1 MDTQGFLDTWKGL
14 IATADPNTGMF
25 LHLSKGWE
33 RVLGWTRE
41 ELLAKPF
48 VEFVHPD
55 DRAATLEATQTLAQG
70 SDLTHFVNR
79 YACKDG
85 SYKWIA
91 WISSVDPDTDPSAR
105 LVYASAHDIT
115 EQYEAQHKLEEALAE
130 LKGLRDLMEA
140 TTDLVGLATP
150 DKRVLYMNRAGR
162 RMLGWDEDEDI
173 ANAPVTNLHPP
184 GYMRRL
190 AEEGIPHA
198 LERGVW
204 SSEGELLHRDGTV
217 LPISQVVVGLRDAS
231 GGVRGVGTI
240 IRDISGAKQLEA
252 ELRERTQRL
261 SDALQA
267 MATPFIPITREIV
280 VMPLIG
286 QMDGERAEQIMQVA
300 LDGVQSSGARVVILD
315 ITGLT
320 SADTMVAGSLIR
332 TARALRLIGAQ
343 TILTGIQPAVA
354 QTLVGLGL
362 DLGDTTIHATL
373 QIAIASALAAS

>member
-1 MDTQGFLDTWKGL
+1 MDYHGFFDAWKGL

-25 LHLSKGWE
+25 LQLSKGWE

-41 ELLAKPF
+41 ELLAKPY

-162 RMLGWDEDEDI
+162 RMLGWNEDEDI
-173 ANAPVTNLHPP
+173 TNAPVTNLHPP

-198 LERGVW
+198 LEHGVW
-204 SSEGELLHRDGTV
+204 SSEGELLHRDGAV

-320 SADTMVAGSLIR
+320 SVDTLVAGSLIR

-362 DLGDTTIHATL
+362 DLRDAAIHATL
-373 QIAIASALAAS
+373 QSAIASALAAS